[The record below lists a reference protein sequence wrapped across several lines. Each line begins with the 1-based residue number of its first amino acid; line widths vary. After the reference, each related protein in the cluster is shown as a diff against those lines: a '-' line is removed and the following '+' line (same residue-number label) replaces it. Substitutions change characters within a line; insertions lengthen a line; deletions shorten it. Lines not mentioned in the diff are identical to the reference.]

1 MTDLIASLRD
11 EARMAPESG
20 IVEVVS
26 FGRERAD
33 LIPLWVGEGDLPTPE
48 FIARAAS
55 ASLARGETFYT
66 HQRGIPV
73 LRQALAD
80 YHLHQFGKDWGA
92 ERYFVTGSGMQAIQI
107 AVRLVAGNGD
117 EVVYPSPA
125 WPNLPAALEI
135 AGARAIPV
143 PLTFADDGWTLDAD
157 RLIAAVTPR
166 TRAIYL
172 NSPSNPT
179 GWTADRDTLQ
189 ALLGEARRRG
199 LWIIAD
205 EVYSRFVRGGLERA
219 PSFIDIAEPDER
231 ILYVNTFSKNWAM
244 TGWRVGWLSAP
255 PEIGQVV
262 ENLIQYSTSGVAEFM
277 QHAAHAALTDGEAFL
292 AEQVRRADLG
302 LEIVTTALGTTARA
316 RFAVP
321 RGAFYLFFG
330 IEGEADSR
338 ALAKRIVSETGV
350 GLAPGIAFGAEG
362 EGFLRLCFARS
373 PTDLHAAAARLR
385 DWIAR

>member
-11 EARMAPESG
+11 EARTAPESG
-20 IVEVVS
+20 IVDVIT
-26 FGRERAD
+26 FGRDCAD

-48 FIARAAS
+48 FITRAAA

-66 HQRGIPV
+66 HQRGIPA

-80 YHLHQFGKDWGA
+80 YHLRHFGKDWGA

-107 AVRLVAGNGD
+107 AVRLVAGSGD
-117 EVVYPSPA
+117 EVIYPSPA
-125 WPNLPAALEI
+125 WPNLPAALQI
-135 AGARAIPV
+135 AGAEAVSV
-143 PLTFADDGWTLDAD
+143 PLVFAAQGWTLDAD
-157 RLIAAVTPR
+157 RVIAAITPR

-179 GWTADRDTLQ
+179 GWIADRATLETI
-189 ALLGEARRRG
+189 LHEARRRG

-205 EVYSRFVRGGLERA
+205 EVYSRFVRGGLTRA
-219 PSFIDIAEPDER
+219 PSFIDIAEPDDR

-277 QHAAHAALTDGEAFL
+277 QHAAHAALTQGEAFL
-292 AEQVRRADLG
+292 AEETARADLG
-302 LEIVTTALGTTARA
+302 LEILTTALGDTQRA
-316 RFAVP
+316 RFTRP
-321 RGAFYLFFG
+321 GGAFYLFFG
-330 IEGEADSR
+330 IEGEDDSR
-338 ALAKRIVSETGV
+338 DLARRIVRETGV

-373 PTDLHAAAARLR
+373 RRDLSTAAARLR

>member
-11 EARMAPESG
+11 EARTAPESG
-20 IVEVVS
+20 IVEVVT
-26 FGRERAD
+26 FGRDRAD

-48 FIARAAS
+48 FITRAAS
-55 ASLARGETFYT
+55 ASLVRGETFYT

-73 LRQALAD
+73 LRRALAD
-80 YHLHQFGKDWGA
+80 YHLAQFGKDWGA

-107 AVRLVAGNGD
+107 AVRLVAGTGD
-117 EVVYPSPA
+117 EVIYPAPA
-125 WPNLPAALEI
+125 WPNLPAALQI
-135 AGARAIPV
+135 AGAQAIPV
-143 PLTFADDGWTLDAD
+143 PLTFSDDGWTLDAE
-157 RLIAAVTPR
+157 RLIAAITPR

-179 GWTADRDTLQ
+179 GWTADLATLE
-189 ALLGEARRRG
+189 AILTEARRRG

-205 EVYSRFVRGGLERA
+205 EVYSRFVRGGLTRA
-219 PSFIDIAEPDER
+219 PSFIDIAEPDDR

-255 PEIGQVV
+255 PEIAQIV

-277 QHAAHAALTDGEAFL
+277 QHAAHAALTEGEGFL
-292 AEQVRRADLG
+292 AEQTVRADRG
-302 LEIVTTALGTTARA
+302 LEIVATALDESGRA
-316 RFAVP
+316 RFTRP
-321 RGAFYLFFG
+321 DGAFYLFFG
-330 IEGEADSR
+330 IEGEDDSR

-350 GLAPGIAFGAEG
+350 GLAPGRAFGGEG

-373 PTDLHAAAARLR
+373 ERDLSMAATRLR